1 MRNIILFLFLLPLMA
16 YGQTYKY
23 IGVEDGLSNR
33 RIYNIQKDRQGYMWF
48 LTNEGMDRYNG
59 QDIKHYKL
67 IEANRELNSD
77 IDLGW
82 LYADKKGGIW
92 VIGRKGRIFQYE
104 EKYDRFK
111 MIYKLLEATDVI
123 SYGYLDR
130 NSNIWL
136 CSNDSILLYNTE
148 TAQTLQF
155 PNVLDE
161 NITVVEQADDTHFF
175 VATEMGVRYTQL
187 NKGALHIIPFETL
200 DNVYTQINGLYYH
213 RQLQRLFIGT
223 FSDGTFAYDMSTQQ
237 IIKPDTA
244 LGDVSITHIRPLNE
258 KELLV
263 ATEGMGVHKIDVN
276 TCKTSPYIVANY
288 ESYNEMNGNNITD
301 IYIDKEK
308 RIWLA
313 NYPAGITVVDPRYKN
328 YHWIKHSIGNKQSIV
343 NDQVHA
349 VIEDSEGD
357 LWFGTSNGISFH
369 DSKTGQWHSFL
380 SSFDKQLKDKNHIFI
395 TLCEVSPGIIWAG
408 GYTSGIYKINKKTLA
423 VEYFSPFLLSSV
435 NIRPD
440 KYIRDMIKDSKGYI
454 WSGGYYNLKCI
465 DPRKNT
471 VRLYPGVNTVTA
483 IEEKDIN
490 SMWVGTA
497 TGLFLLDRN
506 SGEYQYIL
514 MPVESTYINTLYQA
528 NDGSL
533 YIGTNGSGVLI
544 YNPKNRSFEHY
555 YADNSALVSN
565 NIYTILPE
573 MDGQIMMSTESGIT
587 SFSTEKRSFHNWSRE
602 QGMMSACFNATSGVL
617 RKNKSFVFGS
627 VDGAVEFPAG
637 IKLPDYEYSKMIF
650 SDFHIS
656 YQPIYPGDK
665 DSPLEKDIDKT
676 DVLKLKYGQ
685 NTFSFRVSSINYDF
699 PSHSVYY
706 WRLEGSSYNEWVQL
720 NSNSLIRFTNLSPG
734 NYKLYVRAISKE
746 EPSIVFEERQV
757 EIIIAQP
764 VWFSGW
770 AIFIYILVIAF
781 LFGIAFRIMILK
793 KQKKI
798 SDEKTHFFIN
808 TAHDIRTPL
817 TLIKAP
823 LEEFVEEETLTEIGS
838 QRINTALRN
847 VNALLRL
854 STNLINFE
862 RADVYS
868 SELHI
873 SEYELNTY
881 MNEIYNSFCS
891 YANIKHI
898 DFTYKSDFNYLNV
911 WFDKDKMD
919 SILKNLVSNA
929 LKYTPENGMVSIFV
943 SETKESW
950 RLEVKDTGIGI
961 PANEQNKLLKMHFR
975 GTNAINA
982 KITGSGIGLKLVGK
996 LVSLHSGKI
1005 NIESIEQQGTTITI
1019 VFPKGNKHFR
1029 HSNLIDPE
1037 KPGRQEAVLDAP
1049 IISEAAVKTND
1060 ENLQRILIVED
1071 NDELRAYLV
1080 NSLSPM
1086 YNVQACGNGKEAL
1099 IIAKEFWPELILSDI
1114 MMPEM
1119 RGDELCIAIK
1129 NDIETSHI
1137 PVLLLTALGEEQNI
1151 LDGLH
1156 IGADEYIVKP
1166 FSVRILKAS
1175 VANLL
1180 ANRALLRSRY
1190 ANLEIEDTKVM
1201 TPLANGMN
1209 SLDWKFISDVKKSI
1223 EDNIDNAAFSVEV
1236 LNDLHG
1242 MSRTSFYCKLKALT
1256 DLSPQEL
1263 IKSVRLK
1270 RAVQLLKEGK
1280 HNITEVSELCGF
1292 SESKYF
1298 RQVFKKEYKMSP
1310 SQYAKEYGTSS
1321 AIIEDDTSQD
1331 DSDK

>member
-1 MRNIILFLFLLPLMA
+1 MRNIILFLLLLPLMA
-16 YGQTYKY
+16 YGQTYKH

-33 RIYNIQKDRQGYMWF
+33 RIYNIQKDHQGYMWF

-59 QDIKHYKL
+59 KDIKHYKL
-67 IEANRELNSD
+67 IEENKQLSSE
-77 IDLGW
+77 IHLGW
-82 LYADKKGGIW
+82 LYADKEGGIW
-92 VIGRKGRIFQYE
+92 VIGKKGRIFQYE
-104 EKYDRFK
+104 EKYDRFT
-111 MIYKLLEATDVI
+111 MVYKSPKVTDAI

-130 NSNIWL
+130 NNNLWL
-136 CSNDSILLYNTE
+136 CGKDSILLYNTK
-148 TAQTLQF
+148 TTQVMRL
-155 PNVLDE
+155 PNLLED

-175 VATEMGVRYTQL
+175 IATEMGVRYTQFE
-187 NKGALHIIPFETL
+187 NEALKVIPL
-200 DNVYTQINGLYYH
+200 DMLDHVYTQINSLYFH
-213 RQLQRLFIGT
+213 PQLHRLFVGT
-223 FSDGTFAYDMSTQQ
+223 FSDGTFAYDMSAHQ
-237 IIKPDTA
+237 IIKSDTK
-244 LGDVSITHIRPLNE
+244 LGDVSITHIRPLNQ

-276 TCKTSPYIVANY
+276 TCNTSPFIVANY

-301 IYIDKEK
+301 IYIDEEK

-313 NYPAGITVVDPRYKN
+313 NYPAGITVVDFRYKN
-328 YHWIKHSIGNKQSIV
+328 YRWIKHSIGNKQSIV

-357 LWFGTSNGISFH
+357 LWFGTSNGISFQ

-380 SSFDKQLKDKNHIFI
+380 SSYDKQLKDKNHIFI
-395 TLCEVSPGIIWAG
+395 TLCEVSPGVIWAG
-408 GYTSGIYKINKKTLA
+408 GYTSGIYKINKKTLS

-483 IEEKDIN
+483 IEEKDTN
-490 SMWVGTA
+490 FMWVGTA
-497 TGLFLLDRN
+497 TGLFLLNRN

-528 NDGSL
+528 NDGLL

-544 YNPKNRSFEHY
+544 YDPGNMSFEHY

-565 NIYTILPE
+565 SIYTILPE
-573 MDGQIMMSTESGIT
+573 MNGQIMMSTENGIT
-587 SFSTEKRSFHNWSRE
+587 SFSIEKRSFHNWSRE
-602 QGMMSACFNATSGVL
+602 QGMMSACFNATSGAL
-617 RKNKSFVFGS
+617 RKNNNFVFGS

-656 YQPIYPGDK
+656 YQPIYPGEK

-676 DVLKLKYGQ
+676 DVLRLKYGE

-720 NSNSLIRFTNLSPG
+720 SGNSLIRFTNLSPG
-734 NYKLYVRAISKE
+734 KYKLYVRAISKE

-757 EIIIAQP
+757 GIIISQP
-764 VWFSGW
+764 VWLNGW
-770 AIFIYILVIAF
+770 AIFIYMLLIVF
-781 LFGIAFRIMILK
+781 VFSIAFRIMILK

-868 SELHI
+868 SELRI

-881 MNEIYNSFCS
+881 MNEICNSFRS

-919 SILKNLVSNA
+919 SILKNLISNA
-929 LKYTPENGMVSIFV
+929 LKYTPENGIVSVSI
-943 SETKESW
+943 SETKDSW
-950 RLEVKDTGIGI
+950 KLEVKDTGIGI

-982 KITGSGIGLKLVGK
+982 KITGSGIGLKLVDK
-996 LVSLHSGKI
+996 LVHLHSGKI
-1005 NIESIEQQGTTITI
+1005 NIESVEQQGTTITV

-1037 KPGRQEAVLDAP
+1037 KTGRQEAVLDAP
-1049 IISEAAVKTND
+1049 VISEAAEKTND

-1099 IIAKEFWPELILSDI
+1099 IIVKEFWPELILSDI

-1119 RGDELCIAIK
+1119 RGDELCSTIK

-1151 LDGLH
+1151 LDGLD

-1166 FSVRILKAS
+1166 FSIRILKAS
-1175 VANLL
+1175 IANLL
-1180 ANRALLRSRY
+1180 ANRALLRSKY
-1190 ANLEIEDTKVM
+1190 ANLEIDIEVK
-1201 TPLANGMN
+1201 TPLAKCTN
-1209 SLDWKFISDVKKSI
+1209 SLDWQFLSAVKKTI
-1223 EDNIDNAAFSVEV
+1223 EDNINNPAFSVEV
-1236 LNDLHG
+1236 LNDLHN
-1242 MSRTSFYCKLKALT
+1242 MSRTRFYYKLKSIT
-1256 DLSPQEL
+1256 GLSPQEL
-1263 IKSVRLK
+1263 IKTTRLK
-1270 RAVQLLKEGK
+1270 RATQLLKEGEY
-1280 HNITEVSELCGF
+1280 NITEISEMCGF

-1298 RQVFKKEYKMSP
+1298 REVFKKEYKMSP
-1310 SQYAKEYGTSS
+1310 SQYAKKYSISS
-1321 AIIEDDTSQD
+1321 SGIIEDD
-1331 DSDK
+1331 SDE

>member
-111 MIYKLLEATDVI
+111 MIYKLPEATDVI

-781 LFGIAFRIMILK
+781 LFGIAFRIM
-793 KQKKI
+793 
-798 SDEKTHFFIN
+798 
-808 TAHDIRTPL
+808 
-817 TLIKAP
+817 
-823 LEEFVEEETLTEIGS
+823 
-838 QRINTALRN
+838 
-847 VNALLRL
+847 
-854 STNLINFE
+854 
-862 RADVYS
+862 
-868 SELHI
+868 
-873 SEYELNTY
+873 
-881 MNEIYNSFCS
+881 
-891 YANIKHI
+891 
-898 DFTYKSDFNYLNV
+898 
-911 WFDKDKMD
+911 
-919 SILKNLVSNA
+919 
-929 LKYTPENGMVSIFV
+929 
-943 SETKESW
+943 
-950 RLEVKDTGIGI
+950 
-961 PANEQNKLLKMHFR
+961 
-975 GTNAINA
+975 
-982 KITGSGIGLKLVGK
+982 
-996 LVSLHSGKI
+996 
-1005 NIESIEQQGTTITI
+1005 
-1019 VFPKGNKHFR
+1019 
-1029 HSNLIDPE
+1029 
-1037 KPGRQEAVLDAP
+1037 
-1049 IISEAAVKTND
+1049 
-1060 ENLQRILIVED
+1060 
-1071 NDELRAYLV
+1071 
-1080 NSLSPM
+1080 
-1086 YNVQACGNGKEAL
+1086 
-1099 IIAKEFWPELILSDI
+1099 
-1114 MMPEM
+1114 MPEM

>member
-16 YGQTYKY
+16 NAQTYKY
-23 IGVEDGLSNR
+23 IGVENGLSNR

-48 LTNEGMDRYNG
+48 LTSEGMDRYNG

-67 IEANRELNSD
+67 VDDKGELN
-77 IDLGW
+77 IGVHLGW
-82 LYADKKGGIW
+82 LCADEKGGIW
-92 VIGRKGRIFQYE
+92 VVGKKGRVFKYE
-104 EKYDRFK
+104 EKYDSFK
-111 MIYKLLEATDVI
+111 MVYKSPKNTDTV
-123 SYGYLDR
+123 SYGYMDH
-130 NSNIWL
+130 NNNIWL
-136 CSNDSILLYNTE
+136 CSNDSILLYNIE
-148 TAQTLQF
+148 TSQMIQL
-155 PNVLDE
+155 PNVLDDD
-161 NITVVEQADDTHFF
+161 ITVLEQVDDTHFF
-175 VATEMGVRYTQL
+175 IATEMGVRYTRL
-187 NKGALHIIPFETL
+187 DKGALHIIPLETL

-213 RQLQRLFIGT
+213 QQLQRLFVGT
-223 FSDGTFAYDMSTQQ
+223 FSDGTFAYDMSTRQ
-237 IIKPDTA
+237 IIKSDTA
-244 LGDVSITHIRPLNE
+244 LGDVSITHIRPLNQG
-258 KELLV
+258 ELLV

-288 ESYNEMNGNNITD
+288 DAYNEMNGNNITD
-301 IYIDKEK
+301 IYIDEEK

-313 NYPAGITVVDPRYKN
+313 NYPAGVTVVDFRYKN

-357 LWFGTSNGISFH
+357 LWFGTSNGISLYN
-369 DSKTGQWHSFL
+369 SRTGQWHSFL
-380 SSFDKQLKDKNHIFI
+380 SSFDKQLKEKNHIFI

-408 GYTSGIYKINKKTLA
+408 GYTSGIYKINKKALS
-423 VEYFSPFLLSSV
+423 VEYFSPFLLNSA

-440 KYIRDMIKDSKGYI
+440 KYIRDIIKDSRGYI

-465 DPRKNT
+465 DPVKNT

-483 IEEKDIN
+483 IEEKD
-490 SMWVGTA
+490 SDFMWVGTA

-514 MPVESTYINTLYQA
+514 MPVESNYINTLYQA
-528 NDGSL
+528 NDGLL

-544 YNPKNRSFEHY
+544 YNPRNKNFEHY
-555 YADNSALVSN
+555 FTDNSALVSN
-565 NIYTILPE
+565 SIYTILPE

-587 SFSTEKRSFHNWSRE
+587 CFSKEKKSFHNWSKE

-627 VDGAVEFPAG
+627 VDGAVEFPPG
-637 IKLPDYEYSKMIF
+637 IKLPDYEYSKMIL

-656 YQPIYPGDK
+656 YQPIYSGDK
-665 DSPLEKDIDKT
+665 NSPLEKDIDQT

-685 NTFSFRVSSINYDF
+685 NTFSLRVSSINYDF
-699 PSHSVYY
+699 PSHSTYY

-720 NSNSLIRFTNLSPG
+720 NDNSLIRFTNLSPG
-734 NYKLYVRAISKE
+734 NYKLYIRAISKE
-746 EPSIVFEERQV
+746 EPSIVFEERHLEV
-757 EIIIAQP
+757 VVAQP
-764 VWFSGW
+764 LWFSVW
-770 AIFIYILVIAF
+770 AILAYILLI
-781 LFGIAFRIMILK
+781 LFIFSIAFRVMILK

-798 SDEKTHFFIN
+798 SDDKTHFFIN

-823 LEEFVEEETLTEIGS
+823 LEEFMEEETLSEIGA

-847 VNALLRL
+847 VNSLLRL

-881 MNEIYNSFCS
+881 MNEIYNSFRS
-891 YANIKHI
+891 YANIKRI
-898 DFTYKSDFNYLNV
+898 DFTYQSDFHYLNV

-919 SILKNLVSNA
+919 SILKNLISNA
-929 LKYTPENGMVSIFV
+929 LKYTPENGTVSV
-943 SETKESW
+943 LVNETKDSW
-950 RLEVKDTGIGI
+950 KLEVKDTGIGI
-961 PANEQNKLLKMHFR
+961 PSSEQNKLFKIHFR

-996 LVSLHSGKI
+996 LVNLHGGKI
-1005 NIESIEQQGTTITI
+1005 TVESVEQQGTTITV

-1029 HSNLIDPE
+1029 HSNLVEPE
-1037 KPGRQEAVLDAP
+1037 KQRKQEPAMDAP
-1049 IISEAAVKTND
+1049 ILSEVAAKGDNED
-1060 ENLQRILIVED
+1060 LQRILIVED
-1071 NDELRAYLV
+1071 NDELRTYLV
-1080 NSLSPM
+1080 NSLSSM

-1099 IIAKEFWPELILSDI
+1099 VIAKEFQPELILSDI

-1119 RGDELCIAIK
+1119 RGDELCTAIK
-1129 NDIETSHI
+1129 SDLETSHI
-1137 PVLLLTALGEEQNI
+1137 AVLLLTALGEEQNI

-1175 VANLL
+1175 IANLL
-1180 ANRALLRSRY
+1180 VNRALLRSRY
-1190 ANLEIEDTKVM
+1190 ANLDIDIEAT
-1201 TPLANGMN
+1201 TPLAKCTN
-1209 SLDWKFISDVKKSI
+1209 SLDWQFLSDVKKSI
-1223 EDNIDNAAFSVEV
+1223 EDNIDNSAFSVEV
-1236 LNDLHG
+1236 LNDLHN
-1242 MSRTSFYCKLKALT
+1242 MSRTRFYYKLKALT
-1256 DLSPQEL
+1256 GLSPKNL
-1263 IKSVRLK
+1263 IKSIRLK
-1270 RAVQLLKEGK
+1270 RATHLLKEGE
-1280 HNITEVSELCGF
+1280 HNITEISDMCGF
-1292 SESKYF
+1292 SDSKYF
-1298 RQVFKKEYKMSP
+1298 REVFKKEYKLSP
-1310 SQYAKEYGTSS
+1310 SQYAKKYGTSS
-1321 AIIEDDTSQD
+1321 SVVLEEDAVLD
-1331 DSDK
+1331 D

>member
-48 LTNEGMDRYNG
+48 LTSEGMDRYNG
-59 QDIKHYKL
+59 HDIRHYKL
-67 IEANRELNSD
+67 IEANRELNSEVN
-77 IDLGW
+77 LGW

-92 VIGRKGRIFQYE
+92 VVGKKGRIFRYE
-104 EKYDRFK
+104 EKYDHFK
-111 MIYKLLEATDVI
+111 MVYKLPEATDVI
-123 SYGYLDR
+123 NYGYMDH
-130 NSNIWL
+130 NSTIWL
-136 CSNDSILLYNTE
+136 CSKDSILLYNTE
-148 TAQTLQF
+148 TTQTTQF
-155 PNVLDE
+155 PNVLDDD
-161 NITVVEQADDTHFF
+161 ITVVEQTDDTHFF
-175 VATEMGVRYTQL
+175 IATEMGVRYTQL
-187 NKGALHIIPFETL
+187 DKGTLHIIPLETL
-200 DNVYTQINGLYYH
+200 DNVYTQINGLYFH

-223 FSDGTFAYDMSTQQ
+223 FSDGTFAYDMSTQK
-237 IIKPDTA
+237 IIKSDTA
-244 LGDVSITHIRPLNE
+244 LGDVSITHIRPLNP

-301 IYIDKEK
+301 IYIDEEK

-313 NYPAGITVVDPRYKN
+313 NYPAGVTVVDPRYKN

-357 LWFGTSNGISFH
+357 LWFGTSNGISFYN
-369 DSKTGQWHSFL
+369 SRTGQWHSFL

-408 GYTSGIYKINKKTLA
+408 GFTSGIYKINKKALS
-423 VEYFSPFLLSSV
+423 VEYFSPFLLSSA

-465 DPRKNT
+465 DPIKNS
-471 VRLYPGVNTVTA
+471 VRLYPGVSTVTA
-483 IEEKDIN
+483 IEEKDTHFI
-490 SMWVGTA
+490 WVGTA

-506 SGEYQYIL
+506 SGEYEYIL

-528 NDGSL
+528 NDGLL

-544 YNPKNRSFEHY
+544 YNPKNRTFEHY
-555 YADNSALVSN
+555 FAENSALVSN
-565 NIYTILPE
+565 SIYTILPE
-573 MDGQIMMSTESGIT
+573 MDGQIMMSTENGIT
-587 SFSTEKRSFHNWSRE
+587 SFSVEKRSFHNWSRE

-676 DVLKLKYGQ
+676 DVLTLKYGQ

-699 PSHSVYY
+699 PSHSIYY

-720 NSNSLIRFTNLSPG
+720 NDNSLIRFTNLSPG
-734 NYKLYVRAISKE
+734 KYKLYVRAISKE
-746 EPSIVFEERQV
+746 EPSIVFEERQLEV
-757 EIIIAQP
+757 IVAHP
-764 VWFSGW
+764 LWLSGW
-770 AIFIYILVIAF
+770 AIFAYILLIVFIF
-781 LFGIAFRIMILK
+781 SIAFRVMILK

-868 SELHI
+868 SELHV

-881 MNEIYNSFCS
+881 MNEIYKSFRS

-919 SILKNLVSNA
+919 SILKNLISNA
-929 LKYTPENGMVSIFV
+929 LKYTPENGTVSVYV
-943 SETKESW
+943 SETKDSW
-950 RLEVKDTGIGI
+950 KLEVRDTGIGI
-961 PANEQNKLLKMHFR
+961 PSNEQSKLFKMHFR

-996 LVSLHSGKI
+996 LVHLHS
-1005 NIESIEQQGTTITI
+1005 GTTITV
-1019 VFPKGNKHFR
+1019 VFPKGNKHFH
-1029 HSNLIDPE
+1029 HSNLIEPE
-1037 KPGRQEAVLDAP
+1037 KPRRQEAELDAP
-1049 IISEAAVKTND
+1049 VISETPVMAND
-1060 ENLQRILIVED
+1060 EDLQRILIVED

-1086 YNVQACGNGKEAL
+1086 YNVQACSNGKEAL
-1099 IIAKEFWPELILSDI
+1099 VIVKEYQPELILSDI

-1119 RGDELCIAIK
+1119 RGDELCTTIK

-1137 PVLLLTALGEEQNI
+1137 PVLLLTALGEEQNV

-1175 VANLL
+1175 IANLL
-1180 ANRALLRSRY
+1180 ANRALLRSKY
-1190 ANLEIEDTKVM
+1190 ANLEIDIEEK
-1201 TPLANGMN
+1201 TPLAKCTN
-1209 SLDWKFISDVKKSI
+1209 SLDWQFLSDVKKSI
-1223 EDNIDNAAFSVEV
+1223 EDNIDNPAFSVDV
-1236 LNDLHG
+1236 LKDLHN
-1242 MSRTSFYCKLKALT
+1242 MSRTRFYNKLKALT
-1256 DLSPQEL
+1256 GLPPQEF
-1263 IKSVRLK
+1263 IKNIRLK
-1270 RAVQLLKEGK
+1270 RATQLLKEGV
-1280 HNITEVSELCGF
+1280 HNITEISEMCGF

-1310 SQYAKEYGTSS
+1310 SQYAKVNGVSS
-1321 AIIEDDTSQD
+1321 SIIEDDASQE
-1331 DSDK
+1331 DSEC

>member
-48 LTNEGMDRYNG
+48 LTSEGMDRYNG
-59 QDIKHYKL
+59 HDIRHYKL
-67 IEANRELNSD
+67 IEANRELNSEVN
-77 IDLGW
+77 LGW

-92 VIGRKGRIFQYE
+92 VVGKKGRIFRYE
-104 EKYDRFK
+104 EKYDHFK
-111 MIYKLLEATDVI
+111 MVYKLPEATDVI
-123 SYGYLDR
+123 NYGYMDH
-130 NSNIWL
+130 NSTIWL
-136 CSNDSILLYNTE
+136 CSKDSILLYNTE
-148 TAQTLQF
+148 TTQTTQF
-155 PNVLDE
+155 PNVLDDD
-161 NITVVEQADDTHFF
+161 ITVVEQTDDTHFF
-175 VATEMGVRYTQL
+175 IATEMGVRYTQL
-187 NKGALHIIPFETL
+187 DKGTLHIIPLETL
-200 DNVYTQINGLYYH
+200 DNVYTQINGLYFH

-223 FSDGTFAYDMSTQQ
+223 FSDGTFAYDMSTQK
-237 IIKPDTA
+237 IIKSDTA
-244 LGDVSITHIRPLNE
+244 LGDVSITHIRPLNP

-301 IYIDKEK
+301 IYIDEEK

-313 NYPAGITVVDPRYKN
+313 NYPAGVTVVDPRYKN

-357 LWFGTSNGISFH
+357 LWFGTSNGISFYN
-369 DSKTGQWHSFL
+369 SRTGQWHSFL

-408 GYTSGIYKINKKTLA
+408 GFTSGIYKINKKALS
-423 VEYFSPFLLSSV
+423 VEYFSPFLLSSA

-465 DPRKNT
+465 DPIKNS
-471 VRLYPGVNTVTA
+471 VRLYPGVSTVTA
-483 IEEKDIN
+483 IEEKDTHFI
-490 SMWVGTA
+490 WVGTA

-506 SGEYQYIL
+506 SGEYEYIL

-528 NDGSL
+528 NDGLL

-544 YNPKNRSFEHY
+544 YNPKNRTFEHY
-555 YADNSALVSN
+555 FAENSALVSN
-565 NIYTILPE
+565 SIYTILPE
-573 MDGQIMMSTESGIT
+573 MDGQIMMSTENGIT
-587 SFSTEKRSFHNWSRE
+587 SFSVEKRSFHNWSRE

-676 DVLKLKYGQ
+676 DVLTLKYGQ

-699 PSHSVYY
+699 PSHSIYY

-720 NSNSLIRFTNLSPG
+720 NDNSLIRFTNLSPG
-734 NYKLYVRAISKE
+734 KYKLYVRAISKE
-746 EPSIVFEERQV
+746 EPSIVFEERQLEV
-757 EIIIAQP
+757 IVAHP
-764 VWFSGW
+764 LC
-770 AIFIYILVIAF
+770 IFAYILLIVFIF
-781 LFGIAFRIMILK
+781 SIAFRVMILK

-881 MNEIYNSFCS
+881 MNEIYKSFRS

-919 SILKNLVSNA
+919 SILKNLISNA
-929 LKYTPENGMVSIFV
+929 LKYTPENGTVSVYV
-943 SETKESW
+943 SETKDSW
-950 RLEVKDTGIGI
+950 KLEVRDTGIGI
-961 PANEQNKLLKMHFR
+961 PSNEQSKLFKMHFR

-996 LVSLHSGKI
+996 LVHLHSGKI
-1005 NIESIEQQGTTITI
+1005 NIESVEQQGTTITV
-1019 VFPKGNKHFR
+1019 VFPKGNKHFH
-1029 HSNLIDPE
+1029 HSNLIEPE
-1037 KPGRQEAVLDAP
+1037 KPRRQEAELDAP
-1049 IISEAAVKTND
+1049 VISETPVMAND
-1060 ENLQRILIVED
+1060 EDLQRILIVED

-1086 YNVQACGNGKEAL
+1086 YNVQACSNGKEAL
-1099 IIAKEFWPELILSDI
+1099 VIVKEYQPELILSDI

-1119 RGDELCIAIK
+1119 RGDELCTTIK

-1137 PVLLLTALGEEQNI
+1137 PVLLLTALGEEQNV

-1175 VANLL
+1175 IANLL
-1180 ANRALLRSRY
+1180 ANRALLRSKY
-1190 ANLEIEDTKVM
+1190 ANLEIDIEEK
-1201 TPLANGMN
+1201 TPLAKCTN
-1209 SLDWKFISDVKKSI
+1209 SLDWQFLSDVKKSI
-1223 EDNIDNAAFSVEV
+1223 EDNIDNPAFSVDV
-1236 LNDLHG
+1236 LKDLHN
-1242 MSRTSFYCKLKALT
+1242 MSRTRFYNKLKALT
-1256 DLSPQEL
+1256 GLPPQEF
-1263 IKSVRLK
+1263 IKNIRLK
-1270 RAVQLLKEGK
+1270 CATQLLKEGV
-1280 HNITEVSELCGF
+1280 HNITEISEMCGF

-1310 SQYAKEYGTSS
+1310 SQYAKVNGVSS
-1321 AIIEDDTSQD
+1321 SIIEDDASQE
-1331 DSDK
+1331 DSEC

>member
-1 MRNIILFLFLLPLMA
+1 
-16 YGQTYKY
+16 
-23 IGVEDGLSNR
+23 
-33 RIYNIQKDRQGYMWF
+33 
-48 LTNEGMDRYNG
+48 
-59 QDIKHYKL
+59 
-67 IEANRELNSD
+67 
-77 IDLGW
+77 
-82 LYADKKGGIW
+82 
-92 VIGRKGRIFQYE
+92 
-104 EKYDRFK
+104 
-111 MIYKLLEATDVI
+111 
-123 SYGYLDR
+123 
-130 NSNIWL
+130 
-136 CSNDSILLYNTE
+136 
-148 TAQTLQF
+148 
-155 PNVLDE
+155 
-161 NITVVEQADDTHFF
+161 
-175 VATEMGVRYTQL
+175 
-187 NKGALHIIPFETL
+187 
-200 DNVYTQINGLYYH
+200 
-213 RQLQRLFIGT
+213 
-223 FSDGTFAYDMSTQQ
+223 MS
-237 IIKPDTA
+237 
-244 LGDVSITHIRPLNE
+244 
-258 KELLV
+258 
-263 ATEGMGVHKIDVN
+263 
-276 TCKTSPYIVANY
+276 
-288 ESYNEMNGNNITD
+288 
-301 IYIDKEK
+301 
-308 RIWLA
+308 
-313 NYPAGITVVDPRYKN
+313 
-328 YHWIKHSIGNKQSIV
+328 
-343 NDQVHA
+343 
-349 VIEDSEGD
+349 
-357 LWFGTSNGISFH
+357 
-369 DSKTGQWHSFL
+369 
-380 SSFDKQLKDKNHIFI
+380 
-395 TLCEVSPGIIWAG
+395 
-408 GYTSGIYKINKKTLA
+408 
-423 VEYFSPFLLSSV
+423 
-435 NIRPD
+435 
-440 KYIRDMIKDSKGYI
+440 
-454 WSGGYYNLKCI
+454 
-465 DPRKNT
+465 
-471 VRLYPGVNTVTA
+471 
-483 IEEKDIN
+483 
-490 SMWVGTA
+490 
-497 TGLFLLDRN
+497 
-506 SGEYQYIL
+506 
-514 MPVESTYINTLYQA
+514 
-528 NDGSL
+528 
-533 YIGTNGSGVLI
+533 
-544 YNPKNRSFEHY
+544 
-555 YADNSALVSN
+555 
-565 NIYTILPE
+565 
-573 MDGQIMMSTESGIT
+573 
-587 SFSTEKRSFHNWSRE
+587 
-602 QGMMSACFNATSGVL
+602 
-617 RKNKSFVFGS
+617 
-627 VDGAVEFPAG
+627 
-637 IKLPDYEYSKMIF
+637 
-650 SDFHIS
+650 
-656 YQPIYPGDK
+656 
-665 DSPLEKDIDKT
+665 
-676 DVLKLKYGQ
+676 
-685 NTFSFRVSSINYDF
+685 
-699 PSHSVYY
+699 
-706 WRLEGSSYNEWVQL
+706 
-720 NSNSLIRFTNLSPG
+720 
-734 NYKLYVRAISKE
+734 
-746 EPSIVFEERQV
+746 
-757 EIIIAQP
+757 
-764 VWFSGW
+764 
-770 AIFIYILVIAF
+770 
-781 LFGIAFRIMILK
+781 
-793 KQKKI
+793 
-798 SDEKTHFFIN
+798 
-808 TAHDIRTPL
+808 
-817 TLIKAP
+817 
-823 LEEFVEEETLTEIGS
+823 EIGS
-838 QRINTALRN
+838 QRINTALRY

-911 WFDKDKMD
+911 WFDKDKID

>member
-1 MRNIILFLFLLPLMA
+1 MKYIVYILLFFPVWVTA
-16 YGQTYKY
+16 QTYKY
-23 IGVEDGLSNR
+23 IGIEDGLSNR
-33 RIYNIQKDRQGYMWF
+33 RIFNIQKDAQGYMWF

-59 QDIKHYKL
+59 KDIKHYKL
-67 IEANRELNSD
+67 NKEGTILDAPIR
-77 IDLGW
+77 LGW
-82 LYADKKGGIW
+82 LYTEPHIGIW
-92 VIGRKGRIFQYE
+92 VVGKQGRVFQYE
-104 EKYDRFK
+104 ADRDDFK
-111 MIYKLLEATDVI
+111 MVYKLPDTSEAI
-123 SYGYLDR
+123 SCGYLDR
-130 NSNIWL
+130 NDNIWI
-136 CSNDSILLYNTE
+136 CRKDTVLLYNIKD
-148 TAQTLQF
+148 AHIVRF
-155 PNVLDE
+155 PNVLHSSITAIEQVDE
-161 NITVVEQADDTHFF
+161 HHFF
-175 VATEMGVRYTQL
+175 IATETGVRYVKLENGILETM
-187 NKGALHIIPFETL
+187 PVETL
-200 DNVYTQINGLYYH
+200 DYFHAQVSELYFH
-213 RQLQRLFIGT
+213 RQLKRLFIGS
-223 FSDGTFAYDMSTQQ
+223 FERGVFVYDMNTQE
-237 IIKPDTA
+237 IIRPDA
-244 LGDVSITHIRPLNE
+244 DLSDVNIARISPLNE
-258 KELLV
+258 TELLI
-263 ATEGMGVHKIDVN
+263 ATEGMGVYKVNVN
-276 TCKTSPYIVANY
+276 TCELEDYIIANY
-288 ESYNEMNGNNITD
+288 QSYNEMNGNNITD

-854 STNLINFE
+854 STNS
-862 RADVYS
+862 V
-868 SELHI
+868 
-873 SEYELNTY
+873 
-881 MNEIYNSFCS
+881 S
-891 YANIKHI
+891 YTHL
-898 DFTYKSDFNYLNV
+898 TL
-911 WFDKDKMD
+911 
-919 SILKNLVSNA
+919 
-929 LKYTPENGMVSIFV
+929 P
-943 SETKESW
+943 
-950 RLEVKDTGIGI
+950 
-961 PANEQNKLLKMHFR
+961 
-975 GTNAINA
+975 
-982 KITGSGIGLKLVGK
+982 
-996 LVSLHSGKI
+996 
-1005 NIESIEQQGTTITI
+1005 TI
-1019 VFPKGNKHFR
+1019 
-1029 HSNLIDPE
+1029 
-1037 KPGRQEAVLDAP
+1037 A
-1049 IISEAAVKTND
+1049 
-1060 ENLQRILIVED
+1060 
-1071 NDELRAYLV
+1071 
-1080 NSLSPM
+1080 
-1086 YNVQACGNGKEAL
+1086 
-1099 IIAKEFWPELILSDI
+1099 
-1114 MMPEM
+1114 
-1119 RGDELCIAIK
+1119 
-1129 NDIETSHI
+1129 
-1137 PVLLLTALGEEQNI
+1137 
-1151 LDGLH
+1151 
-1156 IGADEYIVKP
+1156 
-1166 FSVRILKAS
+1166 
-1175 VANLL
+1175 
-1180 ANRALLRSRY
+1180 
-1190 ANLEIEDTKVM
+1190 
-1201 TPLANGMN
+1201 
-1209 SLDWKFISDVKKSI
+1209 
-1223 EDNIDNAAFSVEV
+1223 
-1236 LNDLHG
+1236 
-1242 MSRTSFYCKLKALT
+1242 
-1256 DLSPQEL
+1256 
-1263 IKSVRLK
+1263 
-1270 RAVQLLKEGK
+1270 
-1280 HNITEVSELCGF
+1280 
-1292 SESKYF
+1292 
-1298 RQVFKKEYKMSP
+1298 
-1310 SQYAKEYGTSS
+1310 
-1321 AIIEDDTSQD
+1321 
-1331 DSDK
+1331 